1 MRLSRPHAKSIMTT
15 STEKKTPQQGR
26 IVLVEDH
33 PIFREHLALLINK
46 NLGMQVCGEADNIQQ
61 AMEVIQA
68 TRPDIAIVDI
78 SLRGSSGLELI
89 KDLKARGMDLPVLV
103 LSMHDENL
111 YTERVL
117 RAGARGYI
125 TKHEA
130 SADVIAAIRAVLAG
144 EVFVSKQ
151 MTAKIISRISS
162 ADRGRA
168 SESGVELLADRELEV
183 FQLIGSGRTLKEIA
197 ELLHL
202 GESTVDT
209 YRSRIKQK
217 LGLRSA
223 AEVYLRAGQWV
234 KEQQ

>member
-1 MRLSRPHAKSIMTT
+1 MTKSTDN
-15 STEKKTPQQGR
+15 KTPPLTQV
-26 IVLVEDH
+26 VLVEDH
-33 PIFREHLALLINK
+33 PLFRERLAILINK
-46 NLGMQVCGEADNIQQ
+46 ELGMQVCGEADNIQQ
-61 AMEVIQA
+61 AKEVIQSA
-68 TRPDIAIVDI
+68 RPDIVIVDI

-89 KDLKARGMDLPVLV
+89 KDLKAQGINVPVLV

-111 YTERVL
+111 YAERVL

-125 TKHEA
+125 TKNEA
-130 SADVIAAIRAVLAG
+130 SSEVITAIKAVLAG

-151 MTAKIISRISS
+151 MTVKIISNISTAGS
-162 ADRGRA
+162 SRA
-168 SESGVELLADRELEV
+168 GIFGVELLADRELEV

-209 YRSRIKQK
+209 YRSRIKVK

>member
-1 MRLSRPHAKSIMTT
+1 MAT
-15 STEKKTPQQGR
+15 STENKKPQQTR
-26 IVLVEDH
+26 VMLVEDH
-33 PIFREHLALLINK
+33 PLFRERLALLINK
-46 NLGMQVCGEADNIQQ
+46 DLGMQVCGEADNIQQ
-61 AMEVIQA
+61 AKKLIQSA
-68 TRPDIAIVDI
+68 RPDIVIVDI

-89 KDLKARGMDLPVLV
+89 KDLKAQGINVPVLV

-111 YTERVL
+111 YAERVL

-125 TKHEA
+125 TKNEA
-130 SADVIAAIRAVLAG
+130 SSEVIAAIKAVLAG

-151 MTAKIISRISS
+151 MTAKIISNISTTGS
-162 ADRGRA
+162 NRA
-168 SESGVELLADRELEV
+168 GAFGVELLADRELEV

-209 YRSRIKQK
+209 YRSRIKVK
-217 LGLRSA
+217 LGLRNA

-234 KEQQ
+234 EEARLS